1 MLSCPDQ
8 PDDLRELRA
17 AATAHGMSLR
27 HYLLDAVHTQ
37 AAYLRL
43 QAALRRTAARLAG
56 RPPVSDEARDAVLD
70 AFEVMSAL
78 RAAANRPEHPF
89 EAGDL
94 PHDLQD
100 AESYE
105 IDIEGTPWTDVRRAW
120 VLSERS
126 LRYADAVYVA
136 AAERHQTALLTADR
150 QIERSGVGARCQIV
164 TVVPVDDT
172 PPATPQVGTEGSDL
186 L

>member
-1 MLSCPDQ
+1 MIVD
-8 PDDLRELRA
+8 A
-17 AATAHGMSLR
+17 SLVV
-27 HYLLDAVHTQ
+27 DAVCDPG
-37 AAYLRL
+37 
-43 QAALRRTAARLAG
+43 RRGVAARRALSG
-56 RPPVSDEARDAVLD
+56 QPPSEPLTAPGHF

-78 RAAANRPEHPF
+78 RAAANRPDHPF

-94 PHDLQD
+94 PHALQD

-105 IDIEGTPWTDVRRAW
+105 IDIEGSPWSDVRRAW

-150 QIERSGVGARCQIV
+150 RIERSGAGARCRII

-172 PPATPQVGTEGSDL
+172 PQAAPQVGAEGSDL